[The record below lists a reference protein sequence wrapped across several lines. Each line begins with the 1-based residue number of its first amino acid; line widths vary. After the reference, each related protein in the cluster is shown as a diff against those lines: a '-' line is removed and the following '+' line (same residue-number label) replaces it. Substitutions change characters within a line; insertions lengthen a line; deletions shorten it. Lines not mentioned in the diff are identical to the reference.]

1 MSDRTF
7 IDTNIL
13 LYSRDA
19 SEPEKQAIAE
29 SVLRKHWESRT
40 GRISIQVL
48 NEYFVNVTRKLKPGL
63 AAAEA
68 WEDVESLMVWN
79 PVALDSALLTKG
91 YLILQRYP
99 LSWWDALIVAAADM
113 ADCTRI
119 LSEDLSSKQEY
130 NGIRV
135 VNPFAERRRV
145 KKGRQPR
152 KL

>member
-1 MSDRTF
+1 MNDRTF

-19 SEPEKQAIAE
+19 SEPEKQGIAE
-29 SVLRKHWESRT
+29 AALRQHWESRT

-48 NEYFVNVTRKLKPGL
+48 NEYFVTVTRKLKPGL
-63 AAAEA
+63 AAPEA

-79 PVALDSALLTKG
+79 PVALDSALLAKG

-99 LSWWDALIVAAADM
+99 LSLWDALIVAAAD
-113 ADCTRI
+113 ASDCSRI

-135 VNPFAERRRV
+135 VNPFA
-145 KKGRQPR
+145 
-152 KL
+152 